1 MQTYE
6 DIEERLG
13 CRLPAA
19 IKYVSDNSPLIQ
31 HVALLFN
38 QRTRQ
43 ILSYATNKRITGKQY
58 YDDCCTRISVH
69 AEQELLHK
77 CSRQLRIPKN
87 QFRGQ
92 KTLISLRFNRSGQM
106 GHSRVC
112 AACAQ
117 MISNKCRDL
126 ISNIMYMDDN
136 NTLREVSIDEMCYCA
151 TPSSGDKRN
160 RGNTF
165 RVLRRSH
172 ILCPYNRRNKRTEKA
187 PHLSNPI
194 WEISHTPH
202 HKQ

>member
-1 MQTYE
+1 MQTYK

-13 CRLPAA
+13 CQLPAA
-19 IKYVSDNSPLIQ
+19 IKYVSENTPLIQ

-43 ILSYATNKRITGKQY
+43 ILSYATNKRICEQKY
-58 YDDCCTRISVH
+58 YADCCTRISIH
-69 AEQELLHK
+69 AEQELLNK

-117 MISNKCRDL
+117 MISNKCRDW
-126 ISNIMYMDDN
+126 ISNIVYMDDN
-136 NTLREVSIDEMCYCA
+136 NTLCDVSIDEMCYQA
-151 TPSSGDKRN
+151 TPSSGDKR
-160 RGNTF
+160 R
-165 RVLRRSH
+165 RV
-172 ILCPYNRRNKRTEKA
+172 
-187 PHLSNPI
+187 
-194 WEISHTPH
+194 
-202 HKQ
+202 